1 MDQRFDWFP
10 LIDSELLNELL
21 LIVTTSINNQ
31 RNPKGQSKEQL
42 LVVKQ
47 QEELIIKQL
56 LSALYQSYFVIPI
69 GTSQVSIPLTSGQ
82 YTNSGYSYR
91 IVKRVYDELSS
102 LGWIDIDKGVEVKGR
117 VTRISAKD
125 PLVSQFAEFGLQ
137 WLRQEPKAP
146 ELLVQLRHYKNPEGK
161 TKKAKG
167 KKIELPLPDTD
178 EVNQLRS
185 SLYAYNQF
193 LIQQCVALD
202 LNDDQLNDVGKAMQ
216 KKANDEPWKNEE
228 DDQYVSTLDFYRLQ
242 LRRIFSRGSMELGG
256 RFYGGWWQSI
266 PSLYRPHITINGYK
280 TVEIDYSSM
289 SLRILYSQR
298 GIDVPPN
305 EDLYDIGLDDWLGG
319 DDPRRKPIKTYINAV
334 LNDETGNYRL
344 AKDKQELVGISHY
357 QLHDLVLKRHQGIAD
372 LLSSG
377 IGLQT
382 QYIDSQI
389 AELVMQRMME
399 ESVLVL
405 PIHDSFIVRKG
416 YQANLADCMHK
427 AFTKLTGA
435 IGSVDIEGSR
445 SSQHFGMQKESLAE
459 LNKDPSYG
467 IYTFAEAFEELLS
480 KRSSVMKRY
489 IESWKLIACD
499 HLNE

>member
-31 RNPKGQSKEQL
+31 RNARGQSKEQL
-42 LVVKQ
+42 LVVRQ
-47 QEELIIKQL
+47 QEELITKQL
-56 LSALYQSYFVIPI
+56 LSALYQSYFVIPK
-69 GTSQVSIPLTSGQ
+69 GTSQVSLPLTSSQ
-82 YTNSGYSYR
+82 YSSSNYSYR
-91 IVKRVYDELSS
+91 IVKRVYDVLSS
-102 LGWIDIDKGVEVKGR
+102 LDWIKIDKGVEVKGR

-125 PLVSQFAEFGLQ
+125 SLVSRFDEHGLQ
-137 WLRQEPKAP
+137 WLPQEPKSP

-167 KKIELPLPDTD
+167 KKIELPVPDTD

-185 SLYAYNQF
+185 SLYTYNQF
-193 LIQQCVALD
+193 LIQHCVALD
-202 LNDDQLNDVGKAMQ
+202 LNDDQLNDVGKAML
-216 KKANDEPWKNEE
+216 KKSKDEPWKTEE
-228 DDQYVSTLDFYRLQ
+228 DEQYVSTLDFYRLQ

-266 PSLYRPHITINGYK
+266 PSLYRPHITIDGYK

-298 GIDVPPN
+298 GIDVSPN
-305 EDLYDIGLDDWLGG
+305 EDLYDIGLDNWLGG

-334 LNDETGNYRL
+334 LNDESGNYRL
-344 AKDKQELVGISHY
+344 TKDKQELVGISHY
-357 QLHDLVLKRHQGIAD
+357 QLHDLVLKRHKRIAD

-377 IGLQT
+377 VGLQT

-389 AELVMQRMME
+389 AELVMQSMME
-399 ESVLVL
+399 EEVLVL

-416 YQANLADCMHK
+416 YQADLADCMQEV
-427 AFTKLTGA
+427 FTKLTGA

-445 SSQHFGMQKESLAE
+445 SSEHFGMQKETLAE
-459 LNKDPSYG
+459 LNKDPTYG
-467 IYTFAEAFEELLS
+467 IYKGEELY
-480 KRSSVMKRY
+480 KQVIERKSSTMSEYLR
-489 IESWKLIACD
+489 SWKIWRHEAT
-499 HLNE
+499 

>member
-31 RNPKGQSKEQL
+31 RNARGQSKEQL
-42 LVVKQ
+42 LVVRQ
-47 QEELIIKQL
+47 QEELITKQL
-56 LSALYQSYFVIPI
+56 LSALYQSYFVIPK
-69 GTSQVSIPLTSGQ
+69 GTSQVSLPLSSSQ
-82 YTNSGYSYR
+82 YSNSNYSYR
-91 IVKRVYDELSS
+91 IVKRVYDVLSS
-102 LGWIDIDKGVEVKGR
+102 LDWIKIDKGVEVKGR
-117 VTRISAKD
+117 VTRISAND
-125 PLVSQFAEFGLQ
+125 SLVSHFDEHGLQ
-137 WLRQEPKAP
+137 WLPQEPKSP

-167 KKIELPLPDTD
+167 KKIELPVPDTD

-185 SLYAYNQF
+185 SLYTYNQF
-193 LIQQCVALD
+193 LIQHCVALD
-202 LNDDQLNDVGKAMQ
+202 LNDDQLNDVGKAML
-216 KKANDEPWKNEE
+216 KKSKDEPWKTGE
-228 DDQYVSTLDFYRLQ
+228 DEQYVSTLDFYRLQ

-266 PSLYRPHITINGYK
+266 PSLYRPHITIDGYK

-298 GIDVPPN
+298 GIDVSPN
-305 EDLYDIGLDDWLGG
+305 EDLYDIGLDNWLGG
-319 DDPRRKPIKTYINAV
+319 EDPRRKPIKTYINAV

-357 QLHDLVLKRHQGIAD
+357 QLHDLVLKRHKGIAD

-377 IGLQT
+377 VGLQT

-389 AELVMQRMME
+389 AELVMQSMME
-399 ESVLVL
+399 EEVLVL

-416 YQANLADCMHK
+416 YQADLADCMQQ
-427 AFTKLTGA
+427 AFTQLTGA
-435 IGSVDIEGSR
+435 TGSVDIEGSR
-445 SSQHFGMQKESLAE
+445 SSEHFGMQKETLAE
-459 LNKDPSYG
+459 LNKNPSYG
-467 IYTFAEAFEELLS
+467 IYKGEEVYKEIIERQSSIMS
-480 KRSSVMKRY
+480 KYVL
-489 IESWKLIACD
+489 SWKS
-499 HLNE
+499 HK

>member
-69 GTSQVSIPLTSGQ
+69 GTSQVSIPLSSGQ

-91 IVKRVYDELSS
+91 IVKRVYDVLSS
-102 LGWIDIDKGVEVKGR
+102 LGWINIVRGSEAKGK

-125 PLVSQFAEFGLQ
+125 PLVSRFDEYGLK
-137 WLRQEPKAP
+137 WLPQEPKSP

-167 KKIELPLPDTD
+167 KKIELPLPETD

-228 DDQYVSTLDFYRLQ
+228 DDQYVSTLDFHRLQ

-266 PSLYRPHITINGYK
+266 PSLYRPHITINEYK

-298 GIDVPPN
+298 GIDVSPN
-305 EDLYDIGLDDWLGG
+305 EDLYDIGLDNWLGG

-334 LNDETGNYRL
+334 LNDESGNYRL
-344 AKDKQELVGISHY
+344 AKVKQELVGISHY
-357 QLHDLVLKRHQGIAD
+357 QLHDLVLKRHKGIAD

-377 IGLQT
+377 VGLQT

-399 ESVLVL
+399 EEVLVL

-416 YQANLADCMHK
+416 YQADLADCMQE

-445 SSQHFGMQKESLAE
+445 SSQHFGMQKETLAE
-459 LNKDPSYG
+459 LNIDPSYG
-467 IYTFAEAFEELLS
+467 IYKGEEVFKEIFERQSSIMNKYLLS
-480 KRSSVMKRY
+480 WRSY
-489 IESWKLIACD
+489 T
-499 HLNE
+499 